1 MKVFLPMIL
10 HITSSLRLELTAERH
25 AAPLYEALDSERQ
38 RLAEFLPWI
47 DDMKTLADFTS
58 YLKNCEQ
65 LYAQKKEVSF
75 IMVQD
80 EMPVGRIGLH
90 HMNLLNKVGALG
102 YWITS
107 QAEGKGVVTQSCKTI
122 IDYGFN
128 QLGLHRIEC
137 KVAVNNLRSQAIPE
151 KLHFKKEGIL
161 RDAEWV
167 NNKYNDLF
175 IYSLLRYEWV

>member
-1 MKVFLPMIL
+1 MIL
-10 HITSSLRLELTAERH
+10 HIDNHLRLELTAERH
-25 AAPLYEALDSERQ
+25 AAPLFSALDNERE

-58 YLKNCEQ
+58 YIKNCEG

-75 IMVQD
+75 IMIFN
-80 EMPVGRIGLH
+80 EKPVGRIGLH
-90 HMNLLNKVGALG
+90 HLNLQNKMGAIG
-102 YWITS
+102 YWITRA
-107 QAEGKGVVTQSCKTI
+107 AEGKGVVTRSCMKI
-122 IDYGFN
+122 ISYGFN
-128 QLGLHRIEC
+128 HLGLHRIEC
-137 KVAVNNLRSQAIPE
+137 KVATTNLKSQAIPE

-175 IYSLLRYEWV
+175 IYSLLSDEWAHEENK

>member
-1 MKVFLPMIL
+1 MIL
-10 HITSSLRLELTAERH
+10 HIDNNLRLELTAERH
-25 AAPLYEALDSERQ
+25 AAPLYAGLDKERQ

-47 DDMKTLADFTS
+47 DEMKTLADFTS
-58 YLKNCEQ
+58 YIKNCEQ
-65 LYAQKKEVSF
+65 LYEQKREVSF
-75 IMVQD
+75 IMILD
-80 EMPVGRIGLH
+80 ETPVGRIGLH
-90 HMNLLNKVGALG
+90 HLNLHNKVGALG

-107 QAEGKGVVTQSCKTI
+107 NAERKGVVTRSCKTI

-137 KVAVNNLRSQAIPE
+137 KVAVTNLKSQAIPE
-151 KLHFKKEGIL
+151 KLHFKKEGML

-175 IYSLLRYEWV
+175 IYSLLSYEWKLLL

>member
-1 MKVFLPMIL
+1 MIL
-10 HITSSLRLELTAERH
+10 HIDENLRLELTAERH
-25 AAPLYEALDSERQ
+25 AAPLFNALDKERA
-38 RLAEFLPWI
+38 RLSEFLPWI
-47 DDMKTLADFTS
+47 DEMKTLADFTS
-58 YLKNCEQ
+58 YIKNCEW
-65 LYAQKKEVSF
+65 LYEQKREVSF
-75 IMVQD
+75 IMIFN

-90 HMNLLNKVGALG
+90 HLNLQNKTGAIG

-107 QAEGKGVVTQSCKTI
+107 NAEGKGVVTRSCKKM

-128 QLGLHRIEC
+128 DLGLHRIEC
-137 KVAVNNLRSQAIPE
+137 KVATTNVKSRAIPE

-175 IYSLLRYEWV
+175 IYSLLSDEWVSEKNK